1 MNASRLLTVCDEA
14 SAIDYRIL
22 LTAYCSLLTLMKSMT
37 GFGRGSAT
45 GNGFAVGVEIKT
57 VNNRYLDIHVRGPQE
72 LASLEMDIRKRV
84 NARLSRGRV
93 DLSVNFDRTGE
104 TASYQINQAVVSA
117 YVDALREIQHQ
128 FNLSGDIDVNAIA
141 RLPGALASPRN
152 ELTDEMVNGIESAID
167 QALDNLEQMR
177 NVEGQSLAGEMNN
190 RLQTIQQK
198 IPVIESAA
206 AGLVASYQQRLQK
219 RISELT
225 SRSGQPIEL
234 DPTRLAQEVA
244 YLADRTDI
252 TEELAR
258 LRSHVEQFR
267 EALAADE
274 EVGKRLDF
282 LLQELNREANTV
294 LSKSTEISIKE
305 AALAIKA
312 EVEKLREQVQNVE

>member
-1 MNASRLLTVCDEA
+1 
-14 SAIDYRIL
+14 
-22 LTAYCSLLTLMKSMT
+22 MKSMT

-45 GNGFAVGVEIKT
+45 GDGFAVGVEIKT

-93 DLSVNFDRTGE
+93 DLNINFDRTGD
-104 TASYQINQAVVSA
+104 TASYQINQSVVAA

-128 FNLSGDIDVNAIA
+128 FNLSGDIDVSAIA
-141 RLPGALASPRN
+141 RLPGALSSPRN
-152 ELTDEMVNGIESAID
+152 ELTDEMMVGIESAIN

-177 NVEGQSLAGEMNN
+177 NVEGQSLALEMRN

-198 IPVIESAA
+198 IPLIENAA
-206 AGLVASYQQRLQK
+206 AGLVDAYQQRLQK

-225 SRSGQPIEL
+225 LRSAQPIEL

-244 YLADRTDI
+244 YLADRSDI

-267 EALAADE
+267 EAIDAHE
-274 EVGKRLDF
+274 EIGKRLDF

>member
-1 MNASRLLTVCDEA
+1 MFGYYLRLEAKSQLNDGDSFTAHCLLLTF
-14 SAIDYRIL
+14 
-22 LTAYCSLLTLMKSMT
+22 MKSMT

-45 GNGFAVGVEIKT
+45 GDGFAVGVEIKT

-93 DLSVNFDRTGE
+93 DLNVNFDRTGDA
-104 TASYQINQAVVSA
+104 ASYQINQSVVAA

-128 FNLSGDIDVNAIA
+128 FNLSGDIDVSAIA
-141 RLPGALASPRN
+141 RLPGALSSPRN
-152 ELTDEMVNGIESAID
+152 ELTSEMVSGIKSAID

-177 NVEGQSLAGEMNN
+177 NVEGQSLATEMRN
-190 RLQTIQQK
+190 RLQTVQQK
-198 IPVIESAA
+198 IPLIESAA
-206 AGLVASYQQRLQK
+206 AGLVDAYQQRLQK

-244 YLADRTDI
+244 YLADRSDI

-267 EALAADE
+267 EAIDSHE

>member
-1 MNASRLLTVCDEA
+1 
-14 SAIDYRIL
+14 
-22 LTAYCSLLTLMKSMT
+22 MKSMT
-37 GFGRGSAT
+37 GFGRGSAM
-45 GNGFAVGVEIKT
+45 GDGFAAGVEIKT
-57 VNNRYLDIHVRGPQE
+57 VNNRYLDVHVRGPQE
-72 LASLEMDIRKRV
+72 ISALEMDVRKRV

-93 DLSVNFDRTGE
+93 DLNINFDRTGE
-104 TASYQINQAVVSA
+104 ASSYQINQAVVAA

-128 FNLSGDIDVNAIA
+128 FNLSGDIDVSAIA
-141 RLPGALASPRN
+141 RLPGALSSPRN
-152 ELTDEMVNGIESAID
+152 ELTDEMIGGIESAID

-177 NVEGQSLAGEMNN
+177 TVEGETLANEMRN
-190 RLQTIQQK
+190 RLQTILQK
-198 IPVIESAA
+198 IPLIESAA
-206 AGLVASYQQRLQK
+206 AGLADAYQQRLQK

-225 SRSGQPIEL
+225 SRSGQAIEL
-234 DPTRLAQEVA
+234 DPSRLAQEVA
-244 YLADRTDI
+244 YLADRSDI

-258 LRSHVEQFR
+258 LRSHVEQFG
-267 EALAADE
+267 EALESDE

>member
-1 MNASRLLTVCDEA
+1 
-14 SAIDYRIL
+14 
-22 LTAYCSLLTLMKSMT
+22 MKSMT
-37 GFGRGSAT
+37 GFGRGSAM
-45 GNGFAVGVEIKT
+45 GDGFAAGVEIKT
-57 VNNRYLDIHVRGPQE
+57 VNNRYLDVHVRGPQE
-72 LASLEMDIRKRV
+72 ISALEMDVRKRV

-93 DLSVNFDRTGE
+93 DLNINFDRTGE
-104 TASYQINQAVVSA
+104 ASSYQINQAVVAA

-128 FNLSGDIDVNAIA
+128 FNLSGDIDVSAIA
-141 RLPGALASPRN
+141 RLPGALSSPRN
-152 ELTDEMVNGIESAID
+152 ELTDEMIGGIESAID

-177 NVEGQSLAGEMNN
+177 TVEGETLANEMRN
-190 RLQTIQQK
+190 RLQTILQK

-206 AGLVASYQQRLQK
+206 AGLADAYQQRLQK

-225 SRSGQPIEL
+225 SRSGQAIEL
-234 DPTRLAQEVA
+234 DPSRLAQEVA
-244 YLADRTDI
+244 YLADRSDI

-258 LRSHVEQFR
+258 LRSHVEQFG
-267 EALAADE
+267 EALESDE

>member
-1 MNASRLLTVCDEA
+1 LFEQAG
-14 SAIDYRIL
+14 
-22 LTAYCSLLTLMKSMT
+22 SLFYFTLMKSMT

-45 GNGFAVGVEIKT
+45 GDGFAVGVEIKT

-72 LASLEMDIRKRV
+72 LASLEIDIRKRV

-93 DLSVNFDRTGE
+93 DLNVNFDRTGE
-104 TASYQINQAVVSA
+104 TASYQINQSVVAA

-128 FNLSGDIDVNAIA
+128 FNLSGDIDVSAIA
-141 RLPGALASPRN
+141 RLPGALCSPRN
-152 ELTDEMVNGIESAID
+152 ELTNEMVNGIESAID

-177 NVEGQSLAGEMNN
+177 NVEGRSLANEMDN

-198 IPVIESAA
+198 IPLIEGAA
-206 AGLVASYQQRLQK
+206 AGLVDAYQQRLQK

-234 DPTRLAQEVA
+234 DPARLAQEVA
-244 YLADRTDI
+244 YLADRSDI
-252 TEELAR
+252 TEELTR

-267 EALAADE
+267 EALQSDE

-294 LSKSTEISIKE
+294 LSKSTDISIKE
-305 AALAIKA
+305 AGLAIKA